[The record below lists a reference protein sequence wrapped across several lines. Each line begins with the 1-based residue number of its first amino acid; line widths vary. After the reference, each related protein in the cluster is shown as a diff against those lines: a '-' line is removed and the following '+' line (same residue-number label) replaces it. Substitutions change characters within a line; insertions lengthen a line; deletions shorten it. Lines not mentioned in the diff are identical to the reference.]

1 MPELPEVETFVR
13 SLNQGG
19 MTGEPILNRQIKS
32 ADLFWNRTLAFSD
45 ADEGFLAW
53 FVGKTV
59 TNITRRGKF
68 IVLSIPPKFML
79 IHLRMSGDIRVEREE
94 NLPHQKHDRFL
105 LHFSDGFR
113 MAFNDT
119 RKFGRIWLTDSPEVF
134 LQKLGIEPLSPSFTA
149 CWFAEHL
156 KMKKTLIKALL
167 LDQSFI
173 AGLGNIYTDEALF
186 LAGINPRRRAC
197 DLTGTEIEKLT
208 ESIKTVLRT
217 GIKQN
222 GASIDW
228 VYRGGNFQNHFQVY
242 HRTGKPCTVCGT
254 LIEKISINQRAT
266 HYCPNCQK

>member
-13 SLNQGG
+13 SLKQGG
-19 MTGEPILNRQIKS
+19 MTGEPILDRRIKS

-45 ADEGFLAW
+45 AEEGFLPW
-53 FVGKTV
+53 FSGKAIMD
-59 TNITRRGKF
+59 ITRRGKF
-68 IVLSIPPKFML
+68 IVFSIPPKSML
-79 IHLRMSGDIRVEREE
+79 IHLRMSGDIRVEWEE
-94 NLPHQKHDRFL
+94 NQPPQKHDRFL
-105 LHFSDGFR
+105 MHFSDGFR

-134 LQKLGIEPLSPSFTA
+134 LQQLGIEPLSAAFTA
-149 CWFAEHL
+149 NWFKEHL
-156 KMKKTLIKALL
+156 NSKKTMIKALL

-197 DLTGTEIEKLT
+197 DLTGTEIGKLT
-208 ESIKTVLRT
+208 ESIKAVLQT

-222 GASIDW
+222 GASIDR

-242 HRTGKPCTVCGT
+242 QCTGKPCPVCGT
-254 LIEKISINQRAT
+254 LIEKISVHQRAT
-266 HYCPNCQK
+266 HYCPNCQQ